1 MERNIE
7 KQFSEIVQL
16 IRKAKNN
23 VLKSVNKELINL
35 YWQVGEYINAKVE
48 SAIWG
53 AGFVKN
59 LAAYLK
65 DKEPDLKG
73 FSAQNL
79 WRMKQFYETYR
90 DYEKLS
96 TLLRELPWSSHLHI
110 LAKTKSIEEKE
121 FYIRLGVKERYS
133 VRELEWQI
141 DSGLYERTMISDTK
155 LSPVLRDNYPKV
167 SSVFRETYILD
178 FLNLPKPFSEKD
190 LRKGITQNLKDFLLE
205 VGRDFTFIGEEYRLQ
220 VGNNDYFI
228 DLLFYHRGL
237 SCLVA
242 FELKI
247 TDFKPE
253 YLGKIN
259 FYLEA
264 LDRDVKMPHENPSV
278 GVILCKSKDS
288 EVVEY
293 ALSRNLSQSLVAEYK
308 TKLIDKKVLQR
319 KLHELF
325 LISEFQDT
333 GNDQP

>member
-1 MERNIE
+1 
-7 KQFSEIVQL
+7 
-16 IRKAKNN
+16 
-23 VLKSVNKELINL
+23 
-35 YWQVGEYINAKVE
+35 
-48 SAIWG
+48 
-53 AGFVKN
+53 
-59 LAAYLK
+59 
-65 DKEPDLKG
+65 
-73 FSAQNL
+73 
-79 WRMKQFYETYR
+79 MKQFYETYR
-90 DYEKLS
+90 DHEKLS

-110 LAKTKSIEEKE
+110 LAKTKNLEEKE
-121 FYIRLGVKERYS
+121 FYLRLAVKERHS
-133 VRELEWQI
+133 VRELERQI
-141 DSGLYERTMISDTK
+141 DSGLYERTMISNTN
-155 LSPVLRDNYPKV
+155 LSPVLKDNYPAI
-167 SSVFRETYILD
+167 SSVFRETYVLD
-178 FLNLPKPFSEKD
+178 FLYLSKPFSEKD
-190 LRKGITQNLKDFLLE
+190 LQKGIVQNLKNFLLE
-205 VGRDFTFIGEEYRLQ
+205 VGRDFTFIGEGYRLQ
-220 VGNNDYFI
+220 VGKNDYFI
-228 DLLFYHRGL
+228 DLLFFHRGL

-325 LISEFQDT
+325 LISESQDT
-333 GNDQP
+333 GNDKP

>member
-1 MERNIE
+1 MRQTDIE
-7 KQFSEIVQL
+7 KHFSEIVQ
-16 IRKAKNN
+16 IIQKARNKA
-23 VLKSVNKELINL
+23 LKSVNKELINL
-35 YWQVGEYINAKVE
+35 YWQVGEYISEKVE
-48 SAIWG
+48 SAVWG
-53 AGFVKN
+53 AGVVTS
-59 LAAYLK
+59 LATYLK
-65 DKEPDLKG
+65 EKEPDLKG

-121 FYIRLGVKERYS
+121 FYLRLAVKEKYS
-133 VRELEWQI
+133 VRELERQI
-141 DSGLYERTMISDTK
+141 DSGLYERAMISDIK
-155 LSPVLRDNYPKV
+155 HSPVLRETYPSI
-167 SSVFRETYILD
+167 SSVFKETYVLD
-178 FLNLPKPFSEKD
+178 FLNLPKPFSEED
-190 LRKGITQNLKDFLLE
+190 LRKGITRNLKDFLLE

-228 DLLFYHRGL
+228 DLLFFHRGL

-253 YLGKIN
+253 YIGKMN

-278 GVILCKSKDS
+278 GVILCKSKDR

-293 ALSRNLSQSLVAEYK
+293 ALSRNLSPSLVAEYK
-308 TKLIDKKVLQR
+308 TKLINKRILQE

-325 LISEFQDT
+325 LISEQRSVR
-333 GNDQP
+333 GNE